1 MVSKNQ
7 KNTARNEVVSL
18 IRHAALE
25 LSNLAVEVEQLG
37 EFEKAGKTLNK
48 FPTMVD
54 LIRKATWELQ
64 NGRLDKVSSLLSEAT
79 DETAQAMLD
88 AAQVS

>member
-37 EFEKAGKTLNK
+37 EFEKAGKALNK

-64 NGRLDKVSSLLSEAT
+64 NGRLDKVSSLIAEAT